1 MIDLLSTD
9 NLHEYSKA
17 SLLQRLCGV
26 TLTFPDRIPIGC
38 APKTSKN
45 ASTGDHI
52 IGTPGMSSLGLFEN
66 L

>member
-26 TLTFPDRIPIGC
+26 TQTFLIAP
-38 APKTSKN
+38 PKTSKN

-52 IGTPGMSSLGLFEN
+52 IGTPGMSSLGLSEN